1 MYEYRNLGLEFAQFA
16 ALVAE
21 SRMELVV
28 VELANTLAVVVAC
41 KWVVVVVVVSTLA
54 VVVSTFVAELELA
67 KIEAEIV
74 ERLA

>member
-41 KWVVVVVVVSTLA
+41 KWVVVVVVSTLA